1 MWQKKLEGCF
11 GAVDKK
17 FGQHHLDEQRAK
29 DLKNE
34 LDAQGV
40 KWTDVEKEI
49 KKILHGCTPSHI
61 QEQLRE
67 AKRLLTFGEERS

>member
-11 GAVDKK
+11 GVADKK
-17 FGQHHLDEQRAK
+17 FGQHPADEQRAK
-29 DLKNE
+29 DLKKE

-40 KWTDVEKEI
+40 KWADVEKEI
-49 KKILHGCTPSHI
+49 KRILGSCTTTHI
-61 QEQLRE
+61 QGQLRE

>member
-11 GAVDKK
+11 GSVDKK
-17 FGQHHLDEQRAK
+17 FGKHPSDEQRAK
-29 DLKNE
+29 DLKTE

-40 KWTDVEKEI
+40 KWADVEKEI
-49 KKILHGCTPSHI
+49 NILLHGCTTNHI